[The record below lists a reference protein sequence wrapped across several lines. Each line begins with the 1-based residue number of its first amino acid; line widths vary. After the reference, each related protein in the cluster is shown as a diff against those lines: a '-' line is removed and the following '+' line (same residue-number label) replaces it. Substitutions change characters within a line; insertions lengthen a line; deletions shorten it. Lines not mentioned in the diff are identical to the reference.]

1 MKDSAR
7 HAAYKA
13 LIDIERNGAYS
24 NMALNR
30 ETRGLEPR
38 EQALAREICYEVL
51 KRKYLLDHYLKG
63 LITKGFDKLDLS
75 VLTILRMGAA
85 EILFIYGTP
94 DYASINEA
102 VGLTKRYAR
111 GRDGFVNGVLRNLV
125 RNKDGLKE
133 PTGYDAL
140 STLSVRYSVKPWIA
154 ELLIKAY
161 GEEGAEDY
169 LRYSLET
176 PELCIRVN
184 LLKNTPEELLKILR
198 DQGFEARPSQLSPRG
213 LIVRGTGVL
222 ENEAFGEG
230 RFSVQDEASL
240 SASDM
245 AGAEEGMK
253 VLDLCAAPGGKSCA
267 MAEAMG
273 NRGIVISQDIY
284 EHKLNIIDSYAKR
297 NGIEIIETRQGDSS
311 VPVPEFEEQF
321 DLVVCDVPCTG
332 LGVLRRKP
340 EIKYKDEPD
349 LGALNRLQLEILKRG
364 ASYVRKGGTLMYS
377 TCTVTVEENEELVS
391 GFLGEDPGYVIEK
404 DVRLGPET
412 GTDGFYAAK
421 LRRIS

>member
-1 MKDSAR
+1 MRDSAR

-30 ETRGLEPR
+30 ETRGLQLR

-51 KRKYLLDHYLKG
+51 KRKYLLDHYLRG
-63 LITKGFDKLDLS
+63 FITKGFNKLDLN

-85 EILFIYGTP
+85 EIIFMDGTP

-102 VGLTKRYAR
+102 VGLAKRYAR
-111 GRDGFVNGVLRNLV
+111 GRDGFVNGVLRNLA
-125 RNKDGLKE
+125 RNKAGLEE
-133 PTGYDAL
+133 PAGEDIL
-140 STLSVRYSVKPWIA
+140 STLSVRYSVEPWIA

-161 GEEGAEDY
+161 GEKDAEEY

-184 LLKNTPEELLKILR
+184 LLKNSPDELMKDLTE
-198 DQGFEARPSQLSPRG
+198 QGFEARLSRLSPRG
-213 LIVRGTGVL
+213 LIVKGTGIL
-222 ENEAFGEG
+222 DTDAFREG

-240 SASDM
+240 QASDL
-245 AGAEEGMK
+245 AGAKEGMK

-273 NRGIVISQDIY
+273 NRGTVVSQDIY
-284 EHKLNIIDSYAKR
+284 EHKLTIIDSYANR

-311 VPVPEFEEQF
+311 RPVPEFEGQF

-340 EIKYKDEPD
+340 EIKYKERPD
-349 LGALNRLQLEILKRG
+349 LKALADLQQEILRCG
-364 ASYVRKGGTLMYS
+364 ASYVKAGGTLIFS
-377 TCTVTVEENEELVS
+377 TCTVTREENEENVS
-391 GFLGEDPGYVIEK
+391 RFLGDHPGYELEK
-404 DVRLGPET
+404 DIRLGPET
-412 GTDGFYAAK
+412 GTDGFYAARF
-421 LRRIS
+421 RRIF